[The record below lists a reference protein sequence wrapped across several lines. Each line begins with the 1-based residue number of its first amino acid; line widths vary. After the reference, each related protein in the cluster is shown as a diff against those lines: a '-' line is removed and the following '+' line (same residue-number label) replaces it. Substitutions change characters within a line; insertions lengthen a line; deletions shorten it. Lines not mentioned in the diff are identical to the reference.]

1 MDTKLQELGARV
13 REARSRLDL
22 NQNELAEKAQLHPTY
37 ISQIENGKANMS
49 VDVFMRLTEALQVSA
64 DWLLQADV
72 PSVNALQSNEVVD
85 LLSDCSQTEMKA
97 ILKMIKEFKT
107 AIRFTKQ

>member
-72 PSVNALQSNEVVD
+72 PSVNALQINEVVD

-97 ILKMIKEFKT
+97 ILKMIKEFKI
-107 AIRFTKQ
+107 AIRSTKQ

>member
-49 VDVFMRLTEALQVSA
+49 VDVLIRLTEALQVSA

-72 PSVNALQSNEVVD
+72 PSVNALQNNEVVD
-85 LLSDCSQTEMKA
+85 LLSDCSQAEMKA

-107 AIRFTKQ
+107 AIRSTKQ

>member
-49 VDVFMRLTEALQVSA
+49 VDVLIRLTEALQVSA

-72 PSVNALQSNEVVD
+72 PSVNALQVNEVVD
-85 LLSDCSQTEMKA
+85 LLADCSQAEMKA

-107 AIRFTKQ
+107 AIRSTKQ